1 LVLSNLLNKNLK
13 KITDSQKRWLSV
25 IFFGSLCAFPQLKA
39 KEAETNVFTLASASF
54 TESTKR
60 PRGFH
65 VWFYCSYTKK
75 MDYFYSVRKMKV

>member
-1 LVLSNLLNKNLK
+1 MTKF
-13 KITDSQKRWLSV
+13 SV
-25 IFFGSLCAFPQLKA
+25 VSFSTNTKCRRA

-65 VWFYCSYTKK
+65 VWFYSAGNLAN
-75 MDYFYSVRKMKV
+75 FA

>member
-1 LVLSNLLNKNLK
+1 MAVSNL
-13 KITDSQKRWLSV
+13 
-25 IFFGSLCAFPQLKA
+25 FGSLCAFPQLKA

-65 VWFYCSYTKK
+65 VWFYSAGNLAN
-75 MDYFYSVRKMKV
+75 FA